1 MNLQLQKQEV
11 ILCWF
16 FLEKSKLI
24 ILKFEGAMISAVFA
38 MQGFGILSACIVTL
52 IFLSIFKN
60 LILENVNNL
69 DTVW

>member
-1 MNLQLQKQEV
+1 
-11 ILCWF
+11 
-16 FLEKSKLI
+16 
-24 ILKFEGAMISAVFA
+24 MISAVFA